1 MSKFKRYTGKRPGGV
16 RRCVFGVISFVIFLL
31 ILGTIGGIEHGTIA
45 FKTGAILCVLGCAA
59 FADCVFLAGA
69 FTAGGDQ

>member
-31 ILGTIGGIEHGTIA
+31 ILGTIAMMIIS
-45 FKTGAILCVLGCAA
+45 FILYATRNVALLK
-59 FADCVFLAGA
+59 VE
-69 FTAGGDQ
+69 Q

>member
-1 MSKFKRYTGKRPGGV
+1 MRRYTGKKPGGV
-16 RRCVFGVISFVIFLL
+16 RRCVFGVVSFVILL
-31 ILGTIGGIEHGTIA
+31 GILGVIGGIEHGTIA

-69 FTAGGDQ
+69 LTAGGDR